1 MRSLRLVQVEQHG
14 QVDGNGRVV
23 LVGLHDVGHEV
34 PPLPVD
40 GRIGAGGPPLG
51 VVDLDVAE
59 QRQRVRVQRDGVV
72 AAAVGVDHVDHLG
85 PQLVVPPLVLLF
97 HAGVQLHL
105 ERLDHRLLLGRRGLG
120 PHAAG
125 AFWGLC

>member
-1 MRSLRLVQVEQHG
+1 MQQNRALIQMERAR
-14 QVDGNGRVV
+14 QVDAYRRVV
-23 LVGLHDVGHEV
+23 GVGLHDAGHEV

-72 AAAVGVDHVDHLG
+72 AAAVGVDQIG
-85 PQLVVPPLVLLF
+85 KQLN
-97 HAGVQLHL
+97 Q
-105 ERLDHRLLLGRRGLG
+105 
-120 PHAAG
+120 
-125 AFWGLC
+125 